1 MTESSQ
7 AAGPKTVLIV
17 EDETT
22 LRDIAADFLSE
33 VGFQVLQA
41 GTAEEAILIL
51 TAHTEVTGVF
61 TDVQMPG
68 KIDGV
73 DLAILIEARWPSV
86 RILVTSGATRPSHH
100 VLPAKAFFMAKPYL
114 LPAVAKLL
122 EAA

>member
-73 DLAILIEARWPSV
+73 GLAVMIEARWPSV
-86 RILVTSGATRPSHH
+86 RILVPWGARGPGN
-100 VLPAKAFFMAKPYL
+100 PGYPQK
-114 LPAVAKLL
+114 
-122 EAA
+122 